1 MRKNFLSPI
10 AIGLMTSMAIVTS
23 SGVFADTSTQKQ
35 NYSSSSQITAQAALP
50 QLPFRSNLAYSTG
63 VSAYI
68 YGYTLVEMART
79 MQKFEQTN
87 ELNTF
92 KHDRNLADDKFRDF
106 VKPNNDTLYSQSWLD
121 LSKGPQVLSFPKINR
136 YFTFQFMDA
145 YSNSFKYIGGS
156 NKKEYKG
163 GKYIIVGPDWKGKF
177 PKGVNVIKSPT
188 NMTWV
193 LGRTLVD
200 GEKDLTEVHKI
211 QDSYKLAPL
220 NRNQAKGSINIPTI
234 QTNDYDDPIKFFN
247 LMAQLMK
254 LNPAPQRDEALLSQ
268 LEFIDL
274 DPVTGL
280 FTGTADPVVLDGL
293 TSAVKDGKEA
303 IQKSLLVLQKP
314 NNGNWT
320 VNYDRVGTY
329 GVYYLNRAMIAM
341 NALGANIPKEAVYA
355 ITRKDSD
362 GNTLS
367 GQSKYVIHFDKNNL
381 PPVNDFWSICIYDS
395 TNYFIANPIN
405 RFSIGDRT
413 EGLKYN
419 IDGSLDIYVQST
431 APVGHESNWLPSPSS
446 TTNTGFAL
454 LLRMYTPK
462 ESVQNNSYIIPSVKI
477 SSEQ

>member
-1 MRKNFLSPI
+1 MKKKFLVP
-10 AIGLMTSMAIVTS
+10 AIGVMTSMAILT
-23 SGVFADTSTQKQ
+23 SGVFADTSTQNQ
-35 NYSSSSQITAQAALP
+35 NNSSSTQVSAPSALP
-50 QLPFRSNLAYSTG
+50 QLQFRSNLAYSTG

-92 KHDRNLADDKFRDF
+92 KHYRNLADDKFRDY

-156 NKKEYKG
+156 NKKDYNG
-163 GKYIIVGPDWKGKF
+163 GKYIIVGPDWEGKF
-177 PKGVNVIKSPT
+177 PEGTNVIKSPT

-200 GEKDLTEVHKI
+200 GEKDLPAVHKI

-220 NRNQAKGSINIPTI
+220 NNNQAKGSIDIPTI
-234 QTNDYDDPIKFFN
+234 QTSDYDDPIKFYS

-254 LNPAPQRDEALLSQ
+254 LNPAPQKDEALLSQ
-268 LEFIDL
+268 LELIDI
-274 DPVTGL
+274 DPATGS
-280 FTGTADPVVLDGL
+280 FTGGADPVVLDGL
-293 TSAVKDGKEA
+293 TRAVRDGKDA
-303 IQKSLLVLQKP
+303 IQKSLLVLQMP
-314 NNGNWT
+314 NNGNWR
-320 VNYDRVGTY
+320 VNYERVGTY
-329 GVYYLNRAMIAM
+329 GDYYLNRAMIAM
-341 NALGANIPKEAVYA
+341 YGIGANTPKEAVYA

-367 GQSKYVIHFDKNNL
+367 GQNKYVIHFDKNNL

-395 TNYFIANPIN
+395 TNFFVANPIN

-419 IDGSLDIYVQST
+419 DDGSLDIYVQST
-431 APVGHESNWLPSPSS
+431 APAGHESNWLPSPSS
-446 TTNTGFAL
+446 TTNPVFGLF
-454 LLRMYTPK
+454 LRMYTPK

-477 SSEQ
+477 VKEQ

>member
-1 MRKNFLSPI
+1 MRKKLLVPV
-10 AIGLMTSMAIVTS
+10 AIGVMTSMAIVTS
-23 SGVFADTSTQKQ
+23 GVFADTSTHNQI
-35 NYSSSSQITAQAALP
+35 NSSSSQISAPLALP
-50 QLPFRSNLAYSTG
+50 QLQFRSNLAYSSG

-87 ELNTF
+87 ALNTF

-145 YSNSFKYIGGS
+145 YTNSFKYIGGS
-156 NKKEYKG
+156 NKKDYNG
-163 GKYIIVGPDWKGKF
+163 GKYIIVGPDWKGKL
-177 PKGVNVIKSPT
+177 PKGTNVIKSPT
-188 NMTWV
+188 NMTWI

-200 GEKDLTEVHKI
+200 NEKDLPVVHKI

-220 NRNQAKGSINIPTI
+220 NKNQAKGSINIPTI
-234 QTNDYDDPIKFFN
+234 QTSDYDDPIKFYT

-254 LNPAPQRDEALLSQ
+254 LNPAPKRDQALLSQ
-268 LEFIDL
+268 LELIDL
-274 DPVTGL
+274 NPVTGL
-280 FTGTADPVVLDGL
+280 FTGESDPVVLDGL
-293 TSAVKDGKEA
+293 TKAVRDGKEA
-303 IQKSLLVLQKP
+303 IQKSLLVLQNS

-341 NALGANIPKEAVYA
+341 FAPGANIPKEAVYA

-367 GQSKYVIHFDKNNL
+367 GQNQYIIHFDKNNL

-395 TNYFIANPIN
+395 TNFFVANPIN
-405 RFSIGDRT
+405 RYSIGDRT

-419 IDGSLDIYVQST
+419 DDGSLDIYVQST
-431 APVGHESNWLPSPSS
+431 APAGHETNWLPSPSS
-446 TTNTGFAL
+446 TTNPGFAL

-462 ESVQNNSYIIPSVKI
+462 ESVQNNSYIIPSVII
-477 SSEQ
+477 STQQ